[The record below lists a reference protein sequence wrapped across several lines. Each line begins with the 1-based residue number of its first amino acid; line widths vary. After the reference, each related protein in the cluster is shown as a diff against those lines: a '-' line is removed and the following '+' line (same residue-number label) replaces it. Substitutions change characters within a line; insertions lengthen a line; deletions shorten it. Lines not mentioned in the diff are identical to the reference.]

1 MKVTTD
7 SCLFGSLL
15 PVTNSINVLDIGT
28 GTGLLALMYAQK
40 NPKSNIDA
48 IEIDA
53 TAASQAKENA
63 VASPWSNKINI
74 IAADAKHFQFTK
86 KYHLIFSNPP
96 FYENEM
102 SGNDDKRNKAHHDD
116 GLKLV
121 EVLQLIKNNMDNSG
135 KFYLLLPYKRK
146 EEIINLLAQQ
156 KLAIEKLLFVRQSSS
171 HSYFR
176 MIIQGCHLPNAPKE
190 VEFEE
195 ISIKGPNGSY
205 TQEFANLLKDYYLK
219 L

>member
-15 PVTNSINVLDIGT
+15 PFTNSINVLDIGT

-40 NPKSNIDA
+40 NHESNIDA

-53 TAASQAKENA
+53 TAALQAKENA
-63 VASPWSNKINI
+63 AATPWANKINI
-74 IAADAKHFQFTK
+74 IAADVKHFQFTK

-96 FYENEM
+96 FYENEL
-102 SGNDDKRNKAHHDD
+102 SGADDKRNKAHHDE
-116 GLKLV
+116 GLKLA
-121 EVLQLIKNNMDNSG
+121 EILQLIKNNMNNSG
-135 KFYLLLPYKRK
+135 KFFLLLPYKRK
-146 EEIINLLAQQ
+146 EEIKNLLAQQ

-171 HSYFR
+171 HGYFR
-176 MIIQGCHLPNAPKE
+176 IILQGCHLPNAPKE

-195 ISIKGPNGSY
+195 ISIKSPNGSY
-205 TQEFANLLKDYYLK
+205 TQEFTSLLKDYYLK